1 MHNDCSVRR
10 LVGYLFWN
18 ANNVDMS
25 LKILMYFTYL
35 HIIIILAIAVYI
47 YMRLIIM
54 IMYRRLT
61 CTAG

>member
-1 MHNDCSVRR
+1 MYNDCSVRR

-35 HIIIILAIAVYI
+35 HIIIISAITVYI
-47 YMRLIIM
+47 YILYTFNYYDYVQTPRL
-54 IMYRRLT
+54 Y
-61 CTAG
+61 